1 VRGRGREQGAFYG
14 YFASKQELLIALLD
28 DQARRLDEVAAAA
41 GERGLEGLRAF
52 TRETLREAQDP
63 ARVQLR
69 ADVFAAVAGDPELR
83 ARLASSVAHRRT
95 LLRQAVEQMAQR
107 EQIAEPTRANAVAS
121 ILLAL
126 ADGLL
131 LHRALDEKAFRWE
144 NVSAVVERLLDGL
157 VEHDSSVSE
166 RRQSSRRRCARPGRD
181 RSRRCHRRSLT
192 VSASSVSRSPRLS
205 IRSSRA
211 PSWRREALVR
221 FA

>member
-1 VRGRGREQGAFYG
+1 MPKLGDQERAARRQRFIDAAWRCLSQRGYRDTTVDVVCEVAGASKGAFYG

-28 DQARRLDEVAAAA
+28 DQAARLDEVAAASGA
-41 GERGLEGLRAF
+41 RGLEGLRAF

-83 ARLASSVAHRRT
+83 SRLAASVARRRA
-95 LLRQAVEQMAQR
+95 LLRHAVDQMAQR
-107 EQIAEPTRANAVAS
+107 GEILDAARANAVAS

-144 NVSAVVERLLDGL
+144 NVSAVVERMLDGL
-157 VEHDSSVSE
+157 VPTET
-166 RRQSSRRRCARPGRD
+166 AAG
-181 RSRRCHRRSLT
+181 
-192 VSASSVSRSPRLS
+192 
-205 IRSSRA
+205 
-211 PSWRREALVR
+211 
-221 FA
+221 